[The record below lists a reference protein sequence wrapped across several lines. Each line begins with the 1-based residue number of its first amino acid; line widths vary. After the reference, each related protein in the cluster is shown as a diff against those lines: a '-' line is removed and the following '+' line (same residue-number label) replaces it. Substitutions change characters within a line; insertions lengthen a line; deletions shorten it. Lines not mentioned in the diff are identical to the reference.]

1 VDAPI
6 ACFIRRDMA
15 SILIIDDE
23 VSIRTFLRRILDE
36 DGHSIREAADG
47 HKGLTLYRDAPAD
60 VVITDL
66 LMPERDGLE
75 VTLALTREFLDARVI
90 AITGATGDQNYL
102 NVATLF
108 GARRVIQKPFTPDEI
123 RRAVRYTLAH

>member
-1 VDAPI
+1 
-6 ACFIRRDMA
+6 MA

-23 VSIRTFLRRILDE
+23 APIRLLLRRVLE
-36 DGHSIREAADG
+36 EHGHQIREAANG
-47 HKGLTLYRDAPAD
+47 QSGLALYREAPAD
-60 VVITDL
+60 VVITDI

-102 NVATLF
+102 NVAKLF
-108 GARRVIQKPFTPDEI
+108 GARRVVQKPFTPEEI
-123 RRAVRYTLAH
+123 LRAVQFTLEH

>member
-1 VDAPI
+1 
-6 ACFIRRDMA
+6 MA

-23 VSIRTFLRRILDE
+23 SPIRTFLRRILDE

-47 HKGLTLYRDAPAD
+47 HRGLTLYRDAPAD

-75 VTLALTREFLDARVI
+75 VTLALTREFLDTRVI

-102 NVATLF
+102 NVALLF

>member
-1 VDAPI
+1 
-6 ACFIRRDMA
+6 MA

-23 VSIRTFLRRILDE
+23 VSIRTFLRQILEE
-36 DGHSIREAADG
+36 DDHQILEAADG
-47 HKGLTLYRDAPAD
+47 HKGLTLYRNTPAD

-90 AITGATGDQNYL
+90 AITGATGDQNYP
-102 NVATLF
+102 NVALLF